1 VHRQFDCGGLMLDL
15 RVTRIMGVLN
25 VTPDSFSD
33 GGRLWREDRDLSAI
47 RAAAEMMLAAGAAIL
62 DVGGESTRP
71 GADPVDEAEECRRV
85 IPVIEALSGLDT
97 IVSVDTR
104 KPGVARR
111 AAAAGARLLNDV
123 SGFRDPAMIEVLA
136 DTGLAGCIMH
146 MQGEP
151 RTMQAEPRY
160 GDVVAEVRNFFEE
173 RVAACRA
180 AGVAENRLVLDP
192 GFGFG
197 KTLAHNLAL
206 LRDLEALRVGGLPIL
221 VGLSRKRMIG
231 TITGRDM
238 PDRLVGSVAAALLA
252 AERGA
257 DIVRVH
263 DVAETAD
270 ALRMLQALTDTGLTD
285 TGPGLNARVT
295 SG

>member
-1 VHRQFDCGGLMLDL
+1 MLDL

-33 GGRLWREDRDLSAI
+33 GGRLWRDDRDLSAF